1 MEYPENDSQV
11 YDQLI
16 LNKRSRNKMWKKE
29 KPLQQ
34 GTGKTL
40 HHAKMRT
47 QTSLKD
53 K

>member
-1 MEYPENDSQV
+1 
-11 YDQLI
+11 
-16 LNKRSRNKMWKKE
+16 MWKKE

-53 K
+53 KQIGTALKNEVSAPQRKW